1 MATGRRLDT
10 QSKVFENLVEREG
23 FSSVIDYQ
31 SDALFVDFGFLL
43 EVLITKRVTE
53 VERLYCWAKSPIPGG
68 TRPGRN
74 WFPNGPSL
82 PPKGTKVSVGSSRSF
97 NVLFARRT
105 IRPERIHLEILKE
118 FIKSSWQRERM
129 DHTIANGQMAQVGSY
144 VLFLGLLTFRL
155 VEPKEI
161 SDELALDLS
170 K

>member
-74 WFPNGPSL
+74 WFPNGPAL

-129 DHTIANGQMAQVGSY
+129 DHTTNIWANGTGWAVCP
-144 VLFLGLLTFRL
+144 VLGLVNLRL

-161 SDELALDLS
+161 PDEMALDLS